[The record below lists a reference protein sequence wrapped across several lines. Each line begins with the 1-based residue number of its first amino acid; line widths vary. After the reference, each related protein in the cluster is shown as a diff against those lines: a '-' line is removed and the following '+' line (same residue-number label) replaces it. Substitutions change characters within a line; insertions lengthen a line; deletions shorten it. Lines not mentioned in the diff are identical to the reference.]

1 MLASAAGSALT
12 SIVGSSLTE
21 RVGGLSA
28 TAGGTLLDE
37 RGRGAVITGGS
48 DGVGVRAVLTGGRD
62 VVDFGG
68 MLAGAGGRDG
78 FGGGLRREGRD
89 VVGFGNTLAGSGNT
103 LAGFGSTLAGAGGR
117 DVVGLGARPTM
128 LDFGTVLAGAGVGT
142 AAVTGT
148 LADSGMSS
156 QPASMSSAE
165 LAAFLVP
172 CREPPSAT
180 EAISLGTRSGCWR
193 ISQNRRSVRGDSRLN
208 L

>member
-1 MLASAAGSALT
+1 
-12 SIVGSSLTE
+12 VGSSLTE

-89 VVGFGNTLAGSGNT
+89 VVGFGNT